1 MTVVETYAGGSK
13 MDVADSPSGLHPKLV
28 ALISEGV
35 AQNTTG
41 NVFHPKVVSL
51 IKLILRISNDGWLVL
66 MLLFTVGWWRGGDF
80 WISYREGYSVLG
92 V

>member
-13 MDVADSPSGLHPKLV
+13 MDVADNPSGLHPKLV

-41 NVFHPKVVSL
+41 NVFHPKVVFL
-51 IKLILRISNDGWLVL
+51 PLILSKCLRSYGLRRAK
-66 MLLFTVGWWRGGDF
+66 MPTCLL
-80 WISYREGYSVLG
+80 
-92 V
+92 

>member
-13 MDVADSPSGLHPKLV
+13 MDVADNPSGLHTKLV

-41 NVFHPKVVSL
+41 NVFHPKVGIRYSEV
-51 IKLILRISNDGWLVL
+51 IK
-66 MLLFTVGWWRGGDF
+66 
-80 WISYREGYSVLG
+80 
-92 V
+92 